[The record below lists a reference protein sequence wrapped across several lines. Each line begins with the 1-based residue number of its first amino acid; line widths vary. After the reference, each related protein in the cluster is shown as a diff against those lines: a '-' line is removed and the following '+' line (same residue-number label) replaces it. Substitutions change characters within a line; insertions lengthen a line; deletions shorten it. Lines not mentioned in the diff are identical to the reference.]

1 MRIEENVI
9 NVIFDAAKGEVSTPS
24 REAVSGAP
32 IGALPRP
39 VRSGYAFEGWYW
51 NGQPVTE
58 ETVITAEEDIRLVA
72 HWVKKKR
79 ETKKNSMYRRQKVAV
94 AILSAVTAFLI
105 VALLV
110 VNHIVAI
117 YGLTDVYVEDGVKY
131 TEKYYVRKK
140 DGAYALYDKKGNKM
154 EVNSDGYHIAYSGN
168 QYSIDPK
175 TGDYELYAVV
185 DYDAEGGELLGYS
198 DRIMMFPQISQDN
211 TYSVKVTNE
220 YGTYEFYRNEKG
232 DVKIKGFE
240 DSLIQY
246 DQTLFASLCVS
257 CGYPIT
263 MQKLDL
269 TSEES
274 NAPKLEDGSIDY
286 SAYGLADV
294 YDEENNLT
302 YTPAVY
308 TVTKA
313 IYADDG
319 TCKPDPN
326 TSYTVKVGDA
336 ILSGGGYYVQMEGRS
351 AVYIVSN
358 TISNTV
364 LQPVEAMVTPMI
376 SYPTTVATHTM
387 VSDFMLGTVD
397 LTGKLVSSETM
408 KDLEIEMIA
417 AFTYQ
422 DLESRENTIFS
433 SSPYVSGMGLLD
445 GHAINDDTASS
456 VLGLFYEMEFISC
469 KKLGLTKEA
478 LQEYGFDGNVHYL
491 SFGSPVLDEKNN
503 IDAYMENV
511 MLISPRTEND
521 TFYVASFLYDMIVE
535 VDQYY
540 MSFLEWEQKT
550 WYKQYFFS
558 YNLAYMKDM
567 QVTIDGKTF
576 DFSFDNSESDKTQVN
591 SSKIKVYC
599 DQFKGGKE
607 KPTALDYT
615 ITYTYVN
622 DKGVEEIE
630 QVTGAQ
636 NFREF
641 YTDLL
646 WFSLEGDFDE
656 AEFEKT
662 HGMSVKDYIA
672 QGDDVC
678 DAKISFHAE
687 DMAATLNDYTY
698 TNESGEEVKL
708 YTENNELTVV
718 LRFYRYTDRKAFLT
732 IEIVDEFDENGD
744 PVSDPTKATGAFYV
758 LSSYLGTLLEDIEL
772 VLAQQPVQP
781 EG

>member
-110 VNHIVAI
+110 VNHVVAI

-313 IYADDG
+313 VYADDG

-387 VSDFMLGTVD
+387 VSDFVLGTVD

-433 SSPYVSGMGLLD
+433 SSPYISGMGLLD
-445 GHAINDDTASS
+445 GHAINDDTASN

-558 YNLAYMKDM
+558 YNLAYMKDL

-678 DAKISFHAE
+678 DAKISFYAE